1 MRRKNNVG
9 RQSAMMVRRHLV
21 VKEDRPEESEKR
33 SERHNMICS
42 EKIDAAKE
50 EQVIETDGGPK
61 GHEAKVDG
69 KRNIV

>member
-1 MRRKNNVG
+1 
-9 RQSAMMVRRHLV
+9 MMVRRHLV
-21 VKEDRPEESEKR
+21 VKEDRRPEESE
-33 SERHNMICS
+33 ERHNMICS